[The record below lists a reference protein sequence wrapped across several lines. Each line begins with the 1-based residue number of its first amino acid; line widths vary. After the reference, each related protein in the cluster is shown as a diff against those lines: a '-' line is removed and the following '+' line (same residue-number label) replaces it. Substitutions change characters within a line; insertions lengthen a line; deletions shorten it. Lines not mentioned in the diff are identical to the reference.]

1 MTNLYYENDQFQM
14 CFDGLIFKTSF
25 KKKLDVTE
33 PLLYEMFD
41 RVSELCQFST
51 RYCITD
57 LSLVKDISPSVKRI
71 YRDSDT
77 LRSKVA
83 DAFVVPSFSM
93 RMIANL
99 YIKLYKP
106 AIPTRVFNSVKEAER
121 WIEELKGGVSFN
133 LKFT

>member
-1 MTNLYYENDQFQM
+1 MTNLYYENDLYEM
-14 CFDGLIFKTSF
+14 YFDGLIFKTNF
-25 KKKLDVTE
+25 KERRDLTE

-77 LRSKVA
+77 LRGKVA

-99 YIKLYKP
+99 NIKLYKP
-106 AIPTRVFNSVKEAER
+106 TIPTRVFNFVKDAER

>member
-1 MTNLYYENDQFQM
+1 MTNLYYENDQFEM

-25 KKKLDVTE
+25 KQKLDLTE

-41 RVSELCQFST
+41 KVADLSQFST

-57 LSLVKDISPSVKRI
+57 LTQVNDISPSVKRL

-77 LRSKVA
+77 LRSKIA

-106 AIPTRVFNSVKEAER
+106 TIPTRVFNSVKDAER

-133 LKFT
+133 FKFT

>member
-1 MTNLYYENDQFQM
+1 MTNLYYENDLYEM
-14 CFDGLIFKTSF
+14 CFDGLIFKTNF
-25 KKKLDVTE
+25 KERQDLTE
-33 PLLYEMFD
+33 PLLNEMFE

-106 AIPTRVFNSVKEAER
+106 TIPTQVFNSVKDAEQ
-121 WIEELKGGVSFN
+121 WIEKMKGGVSFN

>member
-1 MTNLYYENDQFQM
+1 MTNLYYENDLYEM
-14 CFDGLIFKTSF
+14 CFDGLIFRTSF
-25 KKKLDVTE
+25 KEKLDVTE

-41 RVSELCQFST
+41 KVSELCQFST

-57 LSLVKDISPSVKRI
+57 LSLVRDISPSVKRI

-83 DAFVVPSFSM
+83 DAFVVPSFTM

-99 YIKLYKP
+99 YIKLYTP
-106 AIPTRVFNSVKEAER
+106 TIPTRIFNSVKDAER
-121 WIEELKGGVSFN
+121 WIEEMKGGVSFN

>member
-1 MTNLYYENDQFQM
+1 MTNLYYENDLYEM
-14 CFDGLIFKTSF
+14 CFDGLIFKTNF
-25 KKKLDVTE
+25 KERLDLTE
-33 PLLYEMFD
+33 PLLNEMFE

-106 AIPTRVFNSVKEAER
+106 TIPTQVFNSVKDAEQ
-121 WIEELKGGVSFN
+121 WIEKMKGGVSFN